1 MDRTGALTIVR
12 AASVVVVLAAIVAQ
26 AIVLADAG
34 AFDAS
39 RFFAFFT
46 IQSNLIGVAA
56 FIWLLAT
63 RGRERSRGL
72 DLLRGAAAVYLTV
85 TFFVVIFLLSG
96 VDVQLQLVWVDVV
109 LHKIFP
115 IVVVLDWIVDP
126 PRTRLTART
135 RGPLAGLPARLDRAD
150 AGSRGRRRVVSLSVP
165 RPGPRRVRAGRRD
178 GRRRGRGVRRDRG
191 GDHRDRQRP
200 GPNALRRRNP
210 HRAVAP
216 GPARLLP
223 PRHEEAT
230 RRMAR
235 SKRSRRSVGGA
246 GIGRAL
252 SLMAFLPIASR
263 VPMYTRL
270 IASLVVDERMPAG
283 RKALLAGAAG
293 YLVLGRDLIPDDLPI
308 IGGLDDLVVIV
319 LAAELFLDGVPDDL
333 LNEKLAELGID
344 RAEFDSDVAQVRRL
358 TPGPVRRTIRRVP
371 ELIGG
376 IGDALKQLG
385 LGPRT
390 RAWINREDSKA

>member
-1 MDRTGALTIVR
+1 
-12 AASVVVVLAAIVAQ
+12 
-26 AIVLADAG
+26 
-34 AFDAS
+34 
-39 RFFAFFT
+39 
-46 IQSNLIGVAA
+46 
-56 FIWLLAT
+56 
-63 RGRERSRGL
+63 
-72 DLLRGAAAVYLTV
+72 
-85 TFFVVIFLLSG
+85 
-96 VDVQLQLVWVDVV
+96 
-109 LHKIFP
+109 
-115 IVVVLDWIVDP
+115 
-126 PRTRLTART
+126 
-135 RGPLAGLPARLDRAD
+135 
-150 AGSRGRRRVVSLSVP
+150 
-165 RPGPRRVRAGRRD
+165 
-178 GRRRGRGVRRDRG
+178 
-191 GDHRDRQRP
+191 
-200 GPNALRRRNP
+200 
-210 HRAVAP
+210 
-216 GPARLLP
+216 
-223 PRHEEAT
+223 
-230 RRMAR
+230 MAR

-344 RAEFDSDVAQVRRL
+344 RAEFDGDVAQVRRL

-390 RAWINREDSKA
+390 RSWINREDSKA